1 MKFKEL
7 KEMAPEQREK
17 KLKEARIELTKLQAQ
32 VAAGTPPK
40 NPGQIRQLKR
50 MIARLNT
57 LSTQERTVE

>member
-7 KEMAPEQREK
+7 KEMTSEQREK

-32 VAAGTPPK
+32 VASGTPPK
-40 NPGQIRQLKR
+40 NPGQIGQLKR

-57 LSTQERTVE
+57 LDTQKKRTV